1 LRAVQRWAAREIER
15 RIRAQWREYR
25 DSPQVAL
32 PLFRRRRAAGPAQVT
47 RSLIQINF
55 VRGNPPD

>member
-1 LRAVQRWAAREIER
+1 
-15 RIRAQWREYR
+15 
-25 DSPQVAL
+25 L
-32 PLFRRRRAAGPAQVT
+32 PLFRRRRAAGAAQVT